1 MTINVMK
8 PEILYNEYNPEN
20 EEKDV
25 VESTEKVSEDFHG
38 GDEVTSSVRDLR
50 FALKSYSIRFEPVAI
65 KFEPVTGFRFPKP
78 AWKGRDY
85 PLPRIGN
92 EVETQRDNGNYGREY
107 KLLNLNENGSG
118 TEIRGVPPETPASEY
133 HYGNGKM
140 GGYNVL
146 QAFYNLNEN
155 GSGTEIKKLM
165 ILIGNGKMGWYNVSQ
180 AFNIDENKEIE
191 RRLHSELYKL
201 IEYLSDEE
209 KQLTPQPGQTMT
221 LNLKRVMLRQY
232 ERKPVS
238 AYYGYRSRSQVI
250 LILDNSGSMDWLV
263 DELDAFFTV
272 ALKRRDVQIY
282 VAPNGHIE
290 RYYDFKTG
298 RFEHVE
304 HKDALLQIRRSGLPV
319 IYVSDFD
326 GADLAVELSQSNR
339 VYWVCTETRYKYFRS
354 HDWVNYDEEDFKG
367 FFGRAFNSEEMI
379 SVLKEFVKNIHKQ
392 RFWYDNHDIEDFR
405 ESFEIQRPGF
415 VTGTWNKLYLPRYNF
430 DSPR

>member
-1 MTINVMK
+1 MTVNVMK
-8 PEILYNEYNPEN
+8 PEILYNEYDPEN
-20 EEKDV
+20 EEKEV
-25 VESTEKVSEDFHG
+25 VEATEKVSEDFHG

-50 FALKSYSIRFEPVAI
+50 FALNSYFIKS
-65 KFEPVTGFRFPKP
+65 EPVTGFRFPETT
-78 AWKGRDY
+78 WKRRYY
-85 PLPRIGN
+85 PLPHIGN
-92 EVETQRDNGNYGREY
+92 EIETQRDNGNYGRQY
-107 KLLNLNENGSG
+107 KLLNLNKS
-118 TEIRGVPPETPASEY
+118 
-133 HYGNGKM
+133 
-140 GGYNVL
+140 
-146 QAFYNLNEN
+146 

-165 ILIGNGKMGWYNVSQ
+165 ILIGNGKMGGYNVSQ

-238 AYYGYRSRSQVI
+238 AYYGYRSRSQVV

-290 RYYDFKTG
+290 RYYDFKTR
-298 RFEHVE
+298 RFEHVKHE
-304 HKDALLQIRRSGLPV
+304 DALLQIRRSGLPV

-392 RFWYDNHDIEDFR
+392 RFWYDSHDIEDFK
-405 ESFEIQRPGF
+405 EE
-415 VTGTWNKLYLPRYNF
+415 YNL
-430 DSPR
+430 